1 MNYNELLNLIE
12 VAEKSSFKMFEV
24 NFENTEVRLS
34 KLDVPSFEKS
44 NVEPVVS
51 VPTTVFKQQTEI
63 VEEKAVKSTEQ
74 AEKAS
79 EEKIEGN
86 VVASPIVG
94 TFYSSPSTDKPN
106 FVKVGDTVKEGDV
119 LCIVE
124 AMKVMNE
131 VKSKYNGV
139 VKKVLLENESIVEYN
154 QPLFVI
160 G

>member
-12 VAEKSSFKMFEV
+12 VAEKSSFKTFEIT
-24 NFENTEVRLS
+24 FENSQVKLS
-34 KLDVPSFEKS
+34 KLDVPSFE
-44 NVEPVVS
+44 NVSHEVPS
-51 VPTTVFKQQTEI
+51 VKPANVLAPQTETTE
-63 VEEKAVKSTEQ
+63 VVKEAKAHKKEKVKSEP
-74 AEKAS
+74 
-79 EEKIEGN
+79 IEGN
-86 VVASPIVG
+86 VVTSPIVG
-94 TFYSSPSTDKPN
+94 TFYSSPSSDKPN
-106 FVKVGDTVKEGDV
+106 FVKVGDTVQEGDV

-154 QPLFVI
+154 QPLFII